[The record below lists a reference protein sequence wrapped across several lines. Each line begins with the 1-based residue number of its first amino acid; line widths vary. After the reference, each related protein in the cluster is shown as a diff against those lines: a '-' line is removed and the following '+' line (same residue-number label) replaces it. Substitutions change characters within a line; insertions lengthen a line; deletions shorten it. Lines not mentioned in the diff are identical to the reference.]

1 MASLQEARASAKTVE
16 SRRRTS
22 RVSLW
27 TYFFYCELMKIFR
40 NPAAVVFGL
49 GFPTLFFLIF
59 GFSFGS
65 GYAAALVGAYAAYG
79 AFIVAF
85 QTFSISLANER
96 SLGWNKLLRSTS
108 MSTALFLGAKFLVI
122 IITGILSLLLL
133 FAVAGG
139 SGKVHLAWET
149 WAALLGMMVLGMVPT
164 GLMGLFLG
172 FLGSTNVTSALSTT
186 LGLLLSFA
194 SGYFIPLSLLPT
206 VLQKVAPYL
215 PTYQLGQLAWAALDI
230 KPGGPYGPDS
240 QPLWVHFA
248 ALGGYAAVFLV
259 LSAWAYIR
267 DESTNFS

>member
-1 MASLQEARASAKTVE
+1 MASSQAPTRVSAVATRE
-16 SRRRTS
+16 RTS
-22 RVSLW
+22 KVSLW

-40 NPAAVVFGL
+40 NPSTVVFGL

-59 GFSFGS
+59 GFSFAS

-96 SLGWNKLLRSTS
+96 ALGWNKLLRSTS
-108 MSTALFLGAKFLVI
+108 MSTALYLGTKFLVI

-139 SGKVHLAWET
+139 SGKVHLAWGT
-149 WAALLGMMVLGMVPT
+149 WAALLGMMLLGMVPI
-164 GLMGLFLG
+164 GLIGLFLG

-194 SGYFIPLSLLPT
+194 SGYFIPLALLPT
-206 VLQKVAPYL
+206 ALQTVAPYL
-215 PTYQLGQLAWAALDI
+215 PTYQLGQLAWAAVGI
-230 KPGGPYGPDS
+230 KPGGPYGPDR

-248 ALGGYAAVFLV
+248 ALGGYAAIFLV

-267 DESTNFS
+267 DENANFA

>member
-1 MASLQEARASAKTVE
+1 MASLQEARASARTVAT
-16 SRRRTS
+16 RTS
-22 RVSLW
+22 RASLW
-27 TYFFYCELMKIFR
+27 TYLLYCELMKIVR

-65 GYAAALVGAYAAYG
+65 GYATALLGAYAAYG

-85 QTFSISLANER
+85 QTFIISLANER
-96 SLGWNKLLRSTS
+96 ALGWNKLLRSTS
-108 MSTALFLGAKFLVI
+108 MSTALYLGAKFLVI
-122 IITGILSLLLL
+122 IITGILAMLLL

-139 SGKVHLAWET
+139 SGKVHLAWGT
-149 WAALLGMMVLGMVPT
+149 WAALLGMMVVGMVPI
-164 GLMGLFLG
+164 GLIGLFLG

-215 PTYQLGQLAWAALDI
+215 PTYQLGQLAWVALGI
-230 KPGGPYGPDS
+230 KPGGPYSPDS
-240 QPLWVHFA
+240 QPPWVHFA

-259 LSAWAYIR
+259 LAAWAYFR
-267 DESTNFS
+267 DENTNFS

>member
-1 MASLQEARASAKTVE
+1 M
-16 SRRRTS
+16 SRL
-22 RVSLW
+22 SLW
-27 TYFFYCELMKIFR
+27 TYFFYCELIKILR

-59 GFSFGS
+59 GFSFANANG
-65 GYAAALVGAYAAYG
+65 AALLGAYAAYG

-96 SLGWNKLLRSTS
+96 ALGWNKLLRSTS
-108 MSTALFLGAKFLVI
+108 MSTTLYLGSKFLVI

-133 FAVAGG
+133 FVVASA
-139 SGKVHLAWET
+139 SGKVHLAVGT
-149 WAALLGMMVLGMVPT
+149 WAALLGMMVLGMVPI

-194 SGYFIPLSLLPT
+194 SGYFIPLSFLPT
-206 VLQKVAPYL
+206 ALQQAAPYL
-215 PTYQLGQLAWAALDI
+215 PTYQLGQLAWVALGI
-230 KPGGPYGPDS
+230 KPGGLYGPDS

-248 ALGGYAAVFLV
+248 ALGSYAAVFLV

-267 DESTNFS
+267 DENTNFS